1 LQKGQ
6 NKRISTHK
14 RGSAKIMKGAD
25 PVKNDRAKILQN
37 LSLLSYIGLMMV
49 VPIVGAVY
57 LGNFLDK
64 KLETGNIFLMIFIL
78 LGIAAGFLNVYK
90 ILMKDIKKKKK

>member
-1 LQKGQ
+1 
-6 NKRISTHK
+6 
-14 RGSAKIMKGAD
+14 MKGAD